1 MTVSPDIGPTL
12 SRQDSYWS
20 GRFRAMASPCE
31 VLAEVDNER
40 TAQELVEIVAAEASR
55 IESKFSRYIAGNIV
69 DQINRAN
76 GKPVAVDEETG
87 HLLDFADHI
96 FRLTDG
102 AFDITSGVLRRAWT
116 FDGGS
121 TVPRAQDVERLLK
134 LVGWTQ
140 VQWDAPT
147 LSLQPGMQIDL
158 GGIGKEYAV
167 DRTAQLVAAHCH
179 ASCLINF
186 GGDLAVTCPRS
197 DDEPWNV
204 GLEATAGENLASRL
218 VLLRQGGLAT
228 SGDTKRYVLKDGIR
242 YGHVLDART
251 GWPVAG
257 AVKSVT
263 VAADTC
269 TEAGMLATMAMLEGE
284 GAESFLNELG
294 VQHWCDR

>member
-1 MTVSPDIGPTL
+1 VTVSPDIGPTL
-12 SRQDSYWS
+12 SRQEGYWS
-20 GRFRAMASPCE
+20 GQFRAMASPCE
-31 VLAEVDNER
+31 LLAEVDNER
-40 TAQELVEIVAAEASR
+40 TARELVELVAAEAAR

-69 DQINRAN
+69 DQINRAD
-76 GKPVAVDEETG
+76 GKPVTVDEETG

-96 FRLTDG
+96 FRLTNG

-121 TVPRAQDVERLLK
+121 HVPRTRDIEKLRE
-134 LVGWTQ
+134 LVGWTK

-167 DRTAQLVAAHCH
+167 DRAAQLAAAHCH

-186 GGDLAVTCPRS
+186 GGDLAVTCPRG
-197 DDEPWNV
+197 DGKPWNV
-204 GLEATAGENLASRL
+204 GLEATDGENLASRL

-228 SGDTKRYVLKDGIR
+228 SGDTRRYVLKDGIR

-257 AVKSVT
+257 AMRSVT

-284 GAESFLNELG
+284 GAESFLSDLG
-294 VQHWCDR
+294 VQHWCTR